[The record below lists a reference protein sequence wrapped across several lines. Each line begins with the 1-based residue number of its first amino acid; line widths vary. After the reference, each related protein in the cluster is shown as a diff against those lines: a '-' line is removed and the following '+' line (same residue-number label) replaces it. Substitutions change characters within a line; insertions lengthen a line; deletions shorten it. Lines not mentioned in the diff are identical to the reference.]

1 MKKTLLALAFLSASS
16 AAAFAQDAP
25 AATEAAPAA
34 TPTCAEAL
42 PQIVQLV
49 DQAEAGGL
57 EVATARDH
65 VGSAEAAQSAGDE
78 SGCIDALV
86 MAQNTVIEQLPQQ
99 DTPPS

>member
-1 MKKTLLALAFLSASS
+1 MKNILIASALLALSPAIAL
-16 AAAFAQDAP
+16 AQEATTP
-25 AATEAAPAA
+25 ATGA

-65 VGSAEAAQSAGDE
+65 VGTAETAQAAGNETA
-78 SGCIDALV
+78 CIDALV
-86 MAQNTVIEQLPQQ
+86 LAQNTVIEQLPQ